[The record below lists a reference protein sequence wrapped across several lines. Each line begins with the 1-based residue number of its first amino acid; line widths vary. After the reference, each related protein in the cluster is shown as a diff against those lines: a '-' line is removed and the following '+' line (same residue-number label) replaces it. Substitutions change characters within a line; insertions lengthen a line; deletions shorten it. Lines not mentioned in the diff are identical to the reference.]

1 VPSFFSQIAGAFV
14 ITVFATVVSAL
25 GSAGI
30 PPFTGIQPSIIV
42 ASGIVLMLAGLSVV
56 AAAQDAIDGFALTAG
71 GRILDLTIQTAG
83 VVLGI
88 LIGLE
93 LARLVGFR
101 IPLPTDALPLGPF
114 ATQIVGGIIIAVAV
128 ALFNGAGMR
137 IIIVSAVLGAIA
149 VSGYNLGIALRQD
162 RHSVG

>member
-1 VPSFFSQIAGAFV
+1 
-14 ITVFATVVSAL
+14 
-25 GSAGI
+25 
-30 PPFTGIQPSIIV
+30 
-42 ASGIVLMLAGLSVV
+42 
-56 AAAQDAIDGFALTAG
+56 ALTAG

-149 VSGYNLGIALRQD
+149 VSGYNLGIALGLHEGASSAIGALLASFIGTLTARGL
-162 RHSVG
+162 HVPSVAVTTAAIVP

>member
-1 VPSFFSQIAGAFV
+1 FLYRPVVVIFSRALLCVGVITLFGVSPVVSALAFLAALCAAFTQAGLARLQVPSFFSQIAGAFV
-14 ITVFATVVSAL
+14 ITVFATVISAL

-42 ASGIVLMLAGLSVV
+42 AAGIVLMLAGLSVV

-101 IPLPTDALPLGPF
+101 IPLPT
-114 ATQIVGGIIIAVAV
+114 
-128 ALFNGAGMR
+128 
-137 IIIVSAVLGAIA
+137 
-149 VSGYNLGIALRQD
+149 
-162 RHSVG
+162 